1 MLHIHAKWMDDGM
14 ILWSTEEPLT
24 GDSFSAEIKYLP
36 SLFKLFDEIFSS
48 QDLFSY
54 HSGVLN
60 LKLPDRSGAIIENKV
75 ENVVVLSGMA
85 FVDLCS
91 SFKDELGEAFIFG
104 ESFVYWLNASKF
116 LLKYLSRGLFYPSLR
131 RRGLNIESRW
141 ELYWKDPNIQESIR
155 EFAKSMPGIASKS
168 LGDDKESRFYLEQF
182 LKIVSD
188 SVIRSFLKGHQF
200 FEDDILDVGGTK
212 AGTKARRVDN
222 LLGLWAMSLST
233 QQAVLPLSGVEQG
246 LLESKVLQWN
256 EALRSESDDM
266 EAFIQI
272 RIQDVN
278 LDSPGEAFEKDWL
291 ADIELVDSKGKPILV
306 ESFENPAEW
315 YFLYL
320 KLLGQCLDV
329 SRVLNRYL
337 AIDFS
342 SPVKLKVED
351 AHRLIA
357 SETRELD
364 KINVKVIPPAT
375 WASVHDEVKV
385 IFKLTSEEAG
395 KDQSPSAFSLQ
406 SLVDFSWSLSI
417 GDKEFTLEEF
427 RNLSEGDNSILY
439 KDGTW
444 LSFDKELINQKIK
457 DIEASLPNRRL
468 SLFEALRLGMTGIE
482 SNDPIKIARI
492 DAEGWIKQV
501 VDFSTNFNPIENL
514 PDTFKGELRP
524 YQLVGLSWLSLI
536 SKIDIGGCLAD
547 DMGLGKTIQVLA
559 LLSIE
564 KQEELALE
572 NPVHAP
578 NLLVVPMS
586 ILGNWEAE
594 TKKFVPNLRV
604 YTHHGAQRLAGNQ
617 FFDEVSKADIVL
629 TTYSILHR
637 DYRLFRKQT
646 WKRIIL
652 DEAQNIKNVDAKQTK
667 AVRAL
672 IDDIGDKK
680 GSDRGVTRMPL
691 RLALTGTPLENRLT
705 ELWSILDFLNPG
717 LLGSIEDFKKRFVSQ
732 IERSRDSEHAKR
744 LGKLVRPFILRRT
757 KSDPAI
763 ISDLPE
769 KIEMENVVHLT
780 TEQAKLYQ
788 ATLND
793 MLPKLKSSE
802 GLHRKGIVLS
812 TITKL
817 KQICVHP
824 ELVLKNDAPL
834 GGRSGKLEYLEE
846 LLETVI
852 AEGDRVLI
860 FTQFAQWGFKLA
872 PHLQSKLDT
881 YVPFFHGGLSRVDR
895 EKIIAAFQK
904 EDGAKILVLSL
915 KAGGFGLNL
924 TSANQVVHLDQ
935 WWNPAVQAQATDR
948 AYRIGQKSRVQVRTL
963 ISKGTLEERINEMHK
978 QKMELTENVVGG
990 ARNSLT
996 ELSAEALEELL
1007 SLQTTSLID

>member
-1 MLHIHAKWMDDGM
+1 
-14 ILWSTEEPLT
+14 
-24 GDSFSAEIKYLP
+24 
-36 SLFKLFDEIFSS
+36 
-48 QDLFSY
+48 
-54 HSGVLN
+54 
-60 LKLPDRSGAIIENKV
+60 
-75 ENVVVLSGMA
+75 
-85 FVDLCS
+85 
-91 SFKDELGEAFIFG
+91 
-104 ESFVYWLNASKF
+104 
-116 LLKYLSRGLFYPSLR
+116 
-131 RRGLNIESRW
+131 
-141 ELYWKDPNIQESIR
+141 
-155 EFAKSMPGIASKS
+155 
-168 LGDDKESRFYLEQF
+168 
-182 LKIVSD
+182 
-188 SVIRSFLKGHQF
+188 
-200 FEDDILDVGGTK
+200 
-212 AGTKARRVDN
+212 
-222 LLGLWAMSLST
+222 
-233 QQAVLPLSGVEQG
+233 
-246 LLESKVLQWN
+246 
-256 EALRSESDDM
+256 
-266 EAFIQI
+266 
-272 RIQDVN
+272 
-278 LDSPGEAFEKDWL
+278 
-291 ADIELVDSKGKPILV
+291 
-306 ESFENPAEW
+306 
-315 YFLYL
+315 
-320 KLLGQCLDV
+320 
-329 SRVLNRYL
+329 
-337 AIDFS
+337 
-342 SPVKLKVED
+342 
-351 AHRLIA
+351 
-357 SETRELD
+357 
-364 KINVKVIPPAT
+364 
-375 WASVHDEVKV
+375 
-385 IFKLTSEEAG
+385 
-395 KDQSPSAFSLQ
+395 
-406 SLVDFSWSLSI
+406 
-417 GDKEFTLEEF
+417 
-427 RNLSEGDNSILY
+427 
-439 KDGTW
+439 
-444 LSFDKELINQKIK
+444 
-457 DIEASLPNRRL
+457 
-468 SLFEALRLGMTGIE
+468 
-482 SNDPIKIARI
+482 
-492 DAEGWIKQV
+492 
-501 VDFSTNFNPIENL
+501 
-514 PDTFKGELRP
+514 
-524 YQLVGLSWLSLI
+524 
-536 SKIDIGGCLAD
+536 
-547 DMGLGKTIQVLA
+547 
-559 LLSIE
+559 
-564 KQEELALE
+564 
-572 NPVHAP
+572 
-578 NLLVVPMS
+578 
-586 ILGNWEAE
+586 
-594 TKKFVPNLRV
+594 
-604 YTHHGAQRLAGNQ
+604 
-617 FFDEVSKADIVL
+617 
-629 TTYSILHR
+629 
-637 DYRLFRKQT
+637 
-646 WKRIIL
+646 
-652 DEAQNIKNVDAKQTK
+652 
-667 AVRAL
+667 
-672 IDDIGDKK
+672 
-680 GSDRGVTRMPL
+680 MPL